1 VTERRREAESLTGG
15 VPNIVSQMTKRLRTG
30 IDVLDRKLD
39 GGLPAGSMVALTA
52 APASQAE
59 LLLYELTATRGT
71 LWLSLDRTAEAVSD
85 SIENTPAE
93 TGDPTV
99 RHISGEAP
107 LDNAGKLVSAL
118 PETSNL
124 IVDPLDVLESQ
135 EPPSRFRSFMNDL
148 QNHIFNTNS
157 LAIMHCL
164 NGRSVPPLRDTTE
177 HFADVVFE
185 LDTMV
190 SGDQVENRLAIP
202 KFRGGR
208 APTDVI
214 KLDLV
219 EEVSIDT
226 SRDIA

>member
-1 VTERRREAESLTGG
+1 
-15 VPNIVSQMTKRLRTG
+15 MTKRLRTG

-39 GGLPAGSMVALTA
+39 GGLPAGSMVTLA
-52 APASQAE
+52 ADPASQAE
-59 LLLYELTATRGT
+59 LLLYELTSTRGT

-85 SIENTPAE
+85 SIESTPAQ
-93 TGDPTV
+93 TGDPTI

-148 QNHIFNTNS
+148 QNHIINTNS
-157 LAIMHCL
+157 LAILHCL

-185 LDTMV
+185 LETGI
-190 SGDQVENRLAIP
+190 SGDELENRLSIP

>member
-1 VTERRREAESLTGG
+1 MA
-15 VPNIVSQMTKRLRTG
+15 NRLRTG

-39 GGLPAGSMVALTA
+39 GGLPAGSIVVLTA
-52 APASQAE
+52 HPASQAE
-59 LLLYELTATRGT
+59 LFLYELTATRGT
-71 LWLSLDRTAEAVSD
+71 LWLSLDRTSEAVTD
-85 SIENTPAE
+85 SIQNTPTE

-107 LDNAGKLVSAL
+107 LDNAGKLISAL

-148 QNHIFNTNS
+148 QNHIFNTDS
-157 LAIMHCL
+157 LAILHCL
-164 NGRSVPPLRDTTE
+164 DGRSVPPLRDTTE
-177 HFADVVFE
+177 HFADVVFD
-185 LDTMV
+185 LHTDPR
-190 SGDQVENRLAIP
+190 GDEVENRLAIP
-202 KFRGGR
+202 KFRGGE
-208 APTDVI
+208 APTDTI

>member
-1 VTERRREAESLTGG
+1 MSNPL
-15 VPNIVSQMTKRLRTG
+15 PTG
-30 IDVLDRKLD
+30 IDVLDRKLG

-52 APASQAE
+52 HPASQAE
-59 LLLYELTATRGT
+59 LFLYELTATRGT
-71 LWLSLDRTAEAVSD
+71 LWLSMDRTAEAVRD
-85 SIENTPAE
+85 SIENTPAK

-148 QNHIFNTNS
+148 QNHVFNTDS
-157 LAIMHCL
+157 LGILHCL
-164 NGRSVPPLRDTTE
+164 DGRSVPPLRDTTE
-177 HFADVVFE
+177 HFADVVFH
-185 LDTMV
+185 LTTDIQ
-190 SGDQVENRLAIP
+190 GDEVENRLAIP

-208 APTDVI
+208 APSDII

>member
-1 VTERRREAESLTGG
+1 MV
-15 VPNIVSQMTKRLRTG
+15 NRLRTG

-39 GGLPAGSMVALTA
+39 GGIPAGSIVALTA
-52 APASQAE
+52 QPASQAE
-59 LLLYELTATRGT
+59 LFLYELTATRGT
-71 LWLSLDRTAEAVSD
+71 LWLSLDRTAESVIA
-85 SIENTPAE
+85 SIEQTPVN

-124 IVDPLDVLESQ
+124 IVDPLDVLEAQ
-135 EPPSRFRSFMNDL
+135 EPHSRFRAFMNDL
-148 QNHIFNTNS
+148 QNHIVNTGS
-157 LAIMHCL
+157 IAVLHCL
-164 NGRSVPPLRDTTE
+164 DGRDVPPLRDTTE

-185 LDTMV
+185 LKTRT
-190 SGDQVENRLAIP
+190 SGDEVENRLAIP

-208 APTDVI
+208 APNDII

-219 EEVSIDT
+219 EQVSIDT

>member
-1 VTERRREAESLTGG
+1 M
-15 VPNIVSQMTKRLRTG
+15 VSRLQTG
-30 IDVLDRKLD
+30 IDVLDRKL
-39 GGLPAGSMVALTA
+39 GGGIPEGSIVALEA

-59 LLLYELTATRGT
+59 LFLYEITATRGT
-71 LWLSLDRTAEAVSD
+71 LFLSLDRTAEAVSN
-85 SIENTPAE
+85 SIDQSPTM

-107 LDNAGKLVSAL
+107 LDNAGKLISAL
-118 PETSNL
+118 PESSNL
-124 IVDPLDVLESQ
+124 IVDPLDVLEEQ

-148 QNHIFNTNS
+148 QNHIVNTGS
-157 LAIMHCL
+157 LAWLHCL
-164 NGRSVPPLRDTTE
+164 NGRSVPPVRDSTE
-177 HFADVVFE
+177 HFADVVFR
-185 LDTMV
+185 LDTRV
-190 SGDQVENRLAIP
+190 AGDQVENQLAIP

-214 KLDLV
+214 KLNLS

>member
-1 VTERRREAESLTGG
+1 MAS
-15 VPNIVSQMTKRLRTG
+15 RLETG
-30 IDVLDRKLD
+30 IEVLDRKLE
-39 GGLPAGSMVALTA
+39 GGIPAGSIVVLSAQ
-52 APASQAE
+52 PASQAE
-59 LLLYELTATRGT
+59 LFLYELTETRGT
-71 LWLSLDRTAEAVSD
+71 LWLSLNRTAEAVTE
-85 SIENTPAE
+85 SIATTPTE

-124 IVDPLDVLESQ
+124 IVDPVDVLESQ

-157 LAIMHCL
+157 LAILHSL
-164 NGRSVPPLRDTTE
+164 DGRSVPSLRDTTE
-177 HFADVVFE
+177 HFADVVFHLE
-185 LDTMV
+185 TDLSNDE
-190 SGDQVENRLAIP
+190 VENRLSVP

-208 APTDVI
+208 APLETI

-219 EEVSIDT
+219 EEVEVDT
-226 SRDIA
+226 TRDIA

>member
-1 VTERRREAESLTGG
+1 
-15 VPNIVSQMTKRLRTG
+15 MTNRLRTG

-52 APASQAE
+52 HPASQAE
-59 LLLYELTATRGT
+59 LFLYELTATRGT
-71 LWLSLDRTAEAVSD
+71 LWLSLDRTAEAVTVSM
-85 SIENTPAE
+85 ENTPAE

-107 LDNAGKLVSAL
+107 LDNAGKLISAL

-148 QNHIFNTNS
+148 QNHIFNTDS
-157 LAIMHCL
+157 LAILHCL
-164 NGRSVPPLRDTTE
+164 DGRSVPPLRDTTE
-177 HFADVVFE
+177 HFADVIFD
-185 LDTMV
+185 LQTSTD
-190 SGDQVENRLAIP
+190 GDEVENQLAIP

-208 APTDVI
+208 APSDII